1 MLTPRAHNYFSIVNS
16 FNFKAVVN
24 SIYNVAAYVTCD
36 SRLVR
41 MAVAIKKDVAN
52 RPEKD
57 LLKGVDEAWEEYKL
71 GKGKRIAS
79 DEELDAFINSL

>member
-1 MLTPRAHNYFSIVNS
+1 MAKIATRLFFI
-16 FNFKAVVN
+16 FKAAVN
-24 SIYNVAAYVTCD
+24 NIYNVATYFTFD

-41 MAVAIKKDVAN
+41 MATAIKKDIAN

-57 LLKGVDEAWEEYKL
+57 LLKDVDEAWEEYKL

>member
-1 MLTPRAHNYFSIVNS
+1 MVN
-16 FNFKAVVN
+16 N
-24 SIYNVAAYVTCD
+24 IYNVAAYVTCD

-41 MAVAIKKDVAN
+41 MAAAIKKDVAN

-57 LLKGVDEAWEEYKL
+57 LLEGIDNAWEQYKL
-71 GKGKRIAS
+71 SKGKRIAS

>member
-1 MLTPRAHNYFSIVNS
+1 M
-16 FNFKAVVN
+16 
-24 SIYNVAAYVTCD
+24 AA
-36 SRLVR
+36 
-41 MAVAIKKDVAN
+41 AIKKDVAN

-79 DEELDAFINSL
+79 DKELDAFIDSL